1 REGVLRPRPGR
12 QPLRAARVL
21 RDGVSDPLRVL
32 SHLPLPLVVRVEQ
45 EIPGARVTVVPM
57 DGEPAPDVRGDVLL
71 THAKGSPNL
80 ARVVA
85 RGVRW
90 VHAYGTGVEAFPFD
104 ALGDRPLT
112 CSRGASGIPIAE
124 WVLAVM
130 LAFEKQLPERWL
142 SAPPPPWRIAGV
154 GGRPRR

>member
-1 REGVLRPRPGR
+1 SVPLRAGAAGVREGVLRPRPGR

-21 RDGVSDPLRVL
+21 RDGVSAPLRVL
-32 SHLPLPLVVRVEQ
+32 SPLPLPPVVRVEQ

-90 VHAYGTGVEAFPFD
+90 VHAYG
-104 ALGDRPLT
+104 
-112 CSRGASGIPIAE
+112 
-124 WVLAVM
+124 
-130 LAFEKQLPERWL
+130 
-142 SAPPPPWRIAGV
+142 
-154 GGRPRR
+154 